1 MWHAQHTLETTARP
15 ERVWNLVQRVD
26 AWPQWDS
33 GLAAAEL
40 AGSFRPG
47 ARGRVSTHG
56 HGQRAFRL
64 GPVEPPLGFTAS
76 VRLPLGEVRHIHR
89 QEETPLGT
97 RLTHRVEI
105 HGPLAWLY
113 GLSLGRRLREGLA
126 PGLRRLAQLAS

>member
-15 ERVWNLVQRVD
+15 ERVWDLVQRVA
-26 AWPQWDS
+26 AWPQWDA

-40 AGSFRPG
+40 AGSFSSG
-47 ARGRVSTHG
+47 AQGTVRMSG
-56 HGQRAFRL
+56 HGRRTFRL
-64 GPVEPPLGFTAS
+64 GPVVPALGFTAS
-76 VRLPLGEVRHIHR
+76 VRVPLGEVRHIHS
-89 QEETPLGT
+89 QEGTPMGT

-113 GLSLGRRLREGLA
+113 GLGLGRRLREGLA